1 MKLKQTSPCEA
12 MKLKGWVELGQAITT
27 DGNQLIILADK
38 KGWAK
43 SYDARSQER
52 LQQQYCEA

>member
-43 SYDARSQER
+43 NYER
-52 LQQQYCEA
+52 ANEHQIQQSCTAQ